1 MAGTDGAE
9 DIDDVVRLLTA
20 IVDEARAAAHR
31 RGYFAAMY
39 RQMSVAVSAAID
51 EGRFDDGARMSRFA
65 AAFANRYLDAL
76 ATFRGGVAEPTRSWR
91 SAFKGNERKDRLILQ
106 QVVLGINAHVNL
118 DLGVAAAE
126 VAPGDQIGGLKADFA
141 RINAIIGGL
150 LDAVQETIGAFS
162 PLLDLLWRV
171 SDRPG
176 DEVLNFSFRVARDE
190 AWRHA
195 GVLAGLPAAERPP
208 VIDSFDRA
216 AALLARLV
224 IEPGGILGRT
234 VSIVKHTEHEDVRAV
249 IDALGSVEP
258 RP

>member
-1 MAGTDGAE
+1 MAAAGNVE
-9 DIDDVVRLLTA
+9 DVVRLLTA
-20 IVDEARAAAHR
+20 VTDRARAAAHR

-39 RQMSVAVSAAID
+39 RQMSVAVEQRIA
-51 EGRFDDGARMSRFA
+51 GGYFNDGPRMSRLT

-76 ATFRGGVAEPTRSWR
+76 DTFSAGAEPTRSWR
-91 SAFKGNERKDRLILQ
+91 ASFSCAERRDRLILQ

-126 VAPGDQIGGLKADFA
+126 VAPGDQIHDLRADFE
-141 RINAIIGGL
+141 RINNVIGGL
-150 LDAVQETIGAFS
+150 LDAVQESIGAFS

-176 DEVLNFSFRVARDE
+176 DEVLNFSFKVARDE

-195 GVLAGLPAAERPP
+195 VVLAGLPASERPG

-249 IDALGSVEP
+249 IDALASVEP
-258 RP
+258 QPGG

>member
-1 MAGTDGAE
+1 MGAE
-9 DIDDVVRLLTA
+9 NVDDVVRLLSEVTDA
-20 IVDEARAAAHR
+20 ARAGAHR

-39 RQMSVAVSAAID
+39 RQMSVSIHHSID
-51 EGRFDDGARMSRFA
+51 NGDFDDGPRMSRFA
-65 AAFANRYLDAL
+65 AIFANRYLDGLGAYQR
-76 ATFRGGVAEPTRSWR
+76 AAAPTRSWR
-91 SAFKGNERKDRLILQ
+91 AAFQASDRKDRLILQ

-118 DLGVAAAE
+118 DLGVAAAT
-126 VAPGDQIGGLKADFA
+126 VAPGDAIGGMKADFG

-150 LDAVQETIGAFS
+150 LDAVQDAIGAFS
-162 PLLDLLWRV
+162 PLLDLLWRI

-195 GVLAGLPAAERPP
+195 VLLAGVSDEERPA

-216 AALLARLV
+216 TALLARLV

-258 RP
+258 QPT

>member
-1 MAGTDGAE
+1 MAAAGNV
-9 DIDDVVRLLTA
+9 DDVVRLLTA
-20 IVDEARAAAHR
+20 VTDQARAAAHR

-39 RQMSVAVSAAID
+39 RQMSVAVQRGIES
-51 EGRFDDGARMSRFA
+51 GYFNDGPRMSRFTA
-65 AAFANRYLDAL
+65 IFANRYLHAL
-76 ATFRGGVAEPTRSWR
+76 DTFQGGAEPTRSWR
-91 SAFKGNERKDRLILQ
+91 ASFSCCERRDRLILQ

-126 VAPGDQIGGLKADFA
+126 VAPGDEIHHLRGDFE
-141 RINAIIGGL
+141 RINTIIGGL
-150 LDAVQETIGAFS
+150 LDAVQEAIGAFS

-171 SDRPG
+171 TDRPG
-176 DEVLNFSFRVARDE
+176 DEVLNFSFAVARDE

-195 GVLAGLPAAERPP
+195 VVLAGLPPAERPG

-234 VSIVKHTEHEDVRAV
+234 VSIVKHTEDEDIRAV
-249 IDALGSVEP
+249 IDALASVEP